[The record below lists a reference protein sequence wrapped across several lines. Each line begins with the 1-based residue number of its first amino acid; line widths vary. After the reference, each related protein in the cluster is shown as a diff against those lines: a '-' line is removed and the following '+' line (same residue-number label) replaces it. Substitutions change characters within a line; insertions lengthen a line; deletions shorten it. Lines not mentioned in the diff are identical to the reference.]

1 VASNLASDPDQAS
14 YRPDPSKRPKSSY
27 IRFEAE
33 QPNET
38 WQSDFTHYRLA
49 RTDGRP
55 GTDVE
60 IISWLD
66 DHSRYAL
73 YLSLKAMNVLTILQG
88 AEEPLQPMV
97 IAERLMV
104 TRGTLT
110 GIVGSL
116 ESRGYV
122 VRAQHERD
130 GRGQLVL
137 LTKLGERTVRKLRPR
152 MHRAEKSLVRT

>member
-1 VASNLASDPDQAS
+1 MVQVDPELELAWPGASASATACVLNAYVLAALIDRAAQSWIRTQGP
-14 YRPDPSKRPKSSY
+14 PSL
-27 IRFEAE
+27 
-33 QPNET
+33 T
-38 WQSDFTHYRLA
+38 
-49 RTDGRP
+49 
-55 GTDVE
+55 
-60 IISWLD
+60 
-66 DHSRYAL
+66 
-73 YLSLKAMNVLTILQG
+73 AMNVLTILQG
-88 AEEPLQPMV
+88 AGEPLQPMV

-110 GIVGSL
+110 GILGSL

-152 MHRAEKSLVRT
+152 MHRAEKSLVKDLTEGERQVLIDLLARMQTAASDLTF